1 MGICGSLMDIFDPKK
16 PNIFDKKQ
24 APSAKRK
31 LKAIKSRR
39 TNLLN
44 IQSAQHIPHLA
55 VAETH
60 IYQHQSTPS

>member
-1 MGICGSLMDIFDPKK
+1 MNIYGSLMDIFDKK
-16 PNIFDKKQ
+16 TSS
-24 APSAKRK
+24 PSAKRK

-60 IYQHQSTPS
+60 IYQHQSAPF